1 MTDGGGAGPRL
12 VLGPLL
18 RYVDETAV
26 TIWVETDREC
36 QVETLGRQARTFE
49 VAGHHYALVVIDG
62 LAPGTET
69 EYQVTLNGTVCWPE
83 PDGPGRPS
91 VLRTLDPGRPLR
103 LAFGSCRIAEL
114 PARPRRRWSRARPGP
129 GRIGPDSAKPDSN
142 APDRTEPDPSHG
154 TDALAAWAQD
164 LAGQP
169 AASWPDTLLLIGD
182 QVYAD
187 DTGPATRQ
195 FIAGRRDPSA
205 PPGYQVADFAEYCA
219 LYREAWTEPSVRWLL
234 SVIPTAMI
242 FDDHDVHDDW
252 NISASWRRDYQAKP
266 WWPERI
272 SAAFQ
277 TYWIYQH
284 LGNLSPA
291 DLAKDELWRQVTAA
305 PGDAAALLRDFAKR
319 ADQPSGGVQW
329 SFGRSF
335 GRVRVVTI
343 DSRAGRVLDNGPRR
357 MIGEAEWEWVIQ
369 SAAGDWDHVVL
380 ATSLPLLLPHGI
392 HAVEAWNEAV
402 CGGAWGKRFAR
413 VGERLRRAADL
424 EHWAAFGTSFTEF
437 GQLLAGLAAGTH
449 GPPPASVTVI
459 SGDIHH
465 SYLAQVGFPAGT
477 RPRSAVYQAVC
488 SPIHNLLPQSFRRTQ
503 KLATSR
509 AGALLGTA
517 LARLARVPRP
527 EISWR
532 ITRGPW
538 FRNMLCALEFDG
550 RAARIRFAG
559 AGQET
564 PGSSRLETLCETEL
578 SAPR

>member
-1 MTDGGGAGPRL
+1 MTHDGGAGPRL

-18 RYVDETAV
+18 RYVGETAV
-26 TIWVETDREC
+26 TVWVETDRAC
-36 QVETLGRQARTFE
+36 QVEILGRQAQTFE

-62 LAPGTET
+62 LAPGTEA
-69 EYQVTLNGTVCWPE
+69 EYKVTLDGTVCWPE
-83 PDGPGRPS
+83 PGGPGQPS

-103 LAFGSCRIAEL
+103 LVFGSCRIAEL
-114 PARPRRRWSRARPGP
+114 PVRPLRRWARARPEPASTG
-129 GRIGPDSAKPDSN
+129 
-142 APDRTEPDPSHG
+142 PDPSHG
-154 TDALAAWAQD
+154 ADALAAWAGD

-169 AASWPDTLLLIGD
+169 AARWPDTLLLIGD

-195 FIAGRRDPSA
+195 FIAGRRDPSV

-291 DLAKDELWRQVTAA
+291 ELAKDELWRQVTAA

-335 GRVRVVTI
+335 GRVRMVAI
-343 DSRAGRVLDNGPRR
+343 DSRAGRVLENGQRR
-357 MIGEAEWEWVIQ
+357 MIGTAEWDWVTR
-369 SAAGDWDHVVL
+369 SVAGDWDHVVL
-380 ATSLPLLLPHGI
+380 ATSLPLLLPAGI
-392 HAVEAWNEAV
+392 HGVEAWSEAV
-402 CGGAWGKRFAR
+402 CDGAWGKRFAR
-413 VGERLRRAADL
+413 AGERLRRAADL
-424 EHWAAFGTSFTEF
+424 EHWAAFGASFTEF
-437 GQLLAGLAAGTH
+437 GQLLAGLATGTH

-459 SGDIHH
+459 SGDIHS
-465 SYLAQVGFPAGT
+465 SYLAQASFPAGT
-477 RPRSAVYQAVC
+477 RSRSAVYQAVC
-488 SPIHNLLPQSFRRTQ
+488 SPIHNLLPESFRRTQ

-509 AGALLGTA
+509 AGALAGTA

-527 EISWR
+527 QLGWR

-538 FRNMLCALEFDG
+538 FRNMLCVLEFDG
-550 RAARIRFAG
+550 RAGRIRFAR
-559 AGQET
+559 ATQE
-564 PGSSRLETLCETEL
+564 PAASPRLEPVCETEL
-578 SAPR
+578 S